1 MAEKSLEVRDKPSSI
16 DVSQN
21 AKGDHSYSVKIYFNE
36 EDEAGE
42 KVVERIASIYAFLH
56 EKFKN

>member
-1 MAEKSLEVRDKPSSI
+1 MSEKSLEVRDKPSSI

-21 AKGDHSYSVKIYFNE
+21 AKGDYSFSVKIYFNE
-36 EDEAGE
+36 EDEVGE

>member
-1 MAEKSLEVRDKPSSI
+1 MAEEIVIEREKTSSI
-16 DVSQN
+16 EVSQGQ
-21 AKGDHSYSVKIYFNE
+21 KGTYGFTVKLYFNE